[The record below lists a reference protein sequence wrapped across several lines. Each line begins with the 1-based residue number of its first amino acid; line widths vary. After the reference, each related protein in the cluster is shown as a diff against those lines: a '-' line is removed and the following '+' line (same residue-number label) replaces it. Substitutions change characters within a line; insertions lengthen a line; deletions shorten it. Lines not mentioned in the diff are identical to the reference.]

1 MLPPDEQKPQKWT
14 ILPYYAAGAVSFL
27 LVTFLCMISA
37 DSFKVHFFQPHIL
50 GITHLFILGWATMI
64 IFGATNQLS
73 PFLAESKLYSERL
86 PVIILFIKAIGIVL
100 LVYSFWCFSLIWTIY
115 TGGAMIVLAMFIHAF
130 NIFKT
135 FAHGKK
141 SIVGQF
147 MLTAHIWLL
156 LTAIIGFLLLIN
168 LRIPYLPKEHLA
180 YLRMHA
186 SIGMVGWFLQL
197 IIGVSSRLIP
207 MFLLSSN
214 ENKKGLDITYYSIN
228 AGLVLFLA
236 EGFMNDSWMG
246 KVIASIL
253 VASGLIAYLLYV
265 KNCYTKAIKKS
276 LDEGMKQTMLSL
288 VLTSIPF
295 LLLFVAF
302 FVSNKTSIPVV
313 LAYGFSFFGGFIST
327 IIMGQTFKTLPYI
340 VWMHLNKPDKLPDI
354 LPKDLYRERWV
365 KWQMRLYLP
374 GFLTFLTGI
383 ITQYGAL
390 LYLGGALMF
399 LAACLYCLHVFL
411 ILNRQKA

>member
-1 MLPPDEQKPQKWT
+1 
-14 ILPYYAAGAVSFL
+14 
-27 LVTFLCMISA
+27 
-37 DSFKVHFFQPHIL
+37 
-50 GITHLFILGWATMI
+50 
-64 IFGATNQLS
+64 
-73 PFLAESKLYSERL
+73 
-86 PVIILFIKAIGIVL
+86 
-100 LVYSFWCFSLIWTIY
+100 
-115 TGGAMIVLAMFIHAF
+115 MIVLAMFIHAF

-288 VLTSIPF
+288 ALTSIPF

-302 FVSNKTSIPVV
+302 FVNNKTSIPVV